1 MRGECKAGEDVFSL
15 EIGEIR
21 QDLGFGHT
29 RCEVIEDVVGSVLRL
44 ILARRTKRLMPLPM
58 DPAMTTVWL
67 SAAEPRYC
75 GGMGMTLNI
84 PDSVL
89 QGLRIPEGEIA
100 QRLWTELA
108 IALYAQ
114 GALSLGKAAELAE
127 MNRMIFGELV
137 GQRGIARHYG
147 DAELAQDVSYARSE

>member
-1 MRGECKAGEDVFSL
+1 MHGERDAPHGAHASSAVSSGRHSADRGEDDQWL
-15 EIGEIR
+15 
-21 QDLGFGHT
+21 
-29 RCEVIEDVVGSVLRL
+29 
-44 ILARRTKRLMPLPM
+44 LAVE
-58 DPAMTTVWL
+58 A
-67 SAAEPRYC
+67 RYC

-100 QRLWTELA
+100 GRLRTELA

-127 MNRMIFGELV
+127 MNRTNFGEIV
-137 GQRGIARHYG
+137 GERGIARRYG
-147 DAELAQDVSYARSE
+147 DAELSQDVSYGRRE

>member
-1 MRGECKAGEDVFSL
+1 MS
-15 EIGEIR
+15 
-21 QDLGFGHT
+21 
-29 RCEVIEDVVGSVLRL
+29 
-44 ILARRTKRLMPLPM
+44 
-58 DPAMTTVWL
+58 
-67 SAAEPRYC
+67 
-75 GGMGMTLNI
+75 LNI

-100 QRLWTELA
+100 QRLRTELA

-127 MNRMIFGELV
+127 VNRVLFGEMV

-147 DAELAQDVSYARSE
+147 DAELAQDVSYPRSEQYRAGRLTGRSEPSTGLRFFCRGIMAC

>member
-1 MRGECKAGEDVFSL
+1 MS
-15 EIGEIR
+15 
-21 QDLGFGHT
+21 
-29 RCEVIEDVVGSVLRL
+29 
-44 ILARRTKRLMPLPM
+44 RTPGDDHLWR
-58 DPAMTTVWL
+58 
-67 SAAEPRYC
+67 SAAEARYC
-75 GGMGMTLNI
+75 GDMGMSLNI

-89 QGLRIPEGEIA
+89 QGLRIPEGEIE
-100 QRLWTELA
+100 QRLRTELA

-127 MNRMIFGELV
+127 MNRMPFGEMV